1 MAETNNDQRIRGIK
15 INLHCKIMK
24 LDSFHGLQRVMAV
37 INQEL
42 ETQRKNTRFFRGSEN
57 YGNDNRSVRG

>member
-1 MAETNNDQRIRGIK
+1 MTETNNDQRIQGLK

-24 LDSFHGLQRVMAV
+24 LDSFYGLQRVMAV

-42 ETQRKNTRFFRGSEN
+42 ETQRKNTRFFRASEN
-57 YGNDNRSVRG
+57 YGNNDRSVRG